1 MTHIENKIVRL
12 LILLL
17 LAFVGGTDA
26 FADKLYKLV
35 KVDSIVGGG
44 LYLLEQKGRVINN
57 VITGGAIETTRDYL
71 TIGLTGKESYV
82 WKMMRS
88 YGYYILYNVDNQ
100 QCLRN
105 GSGSSLSYYSFD
117 RRDEFCKWSVT
128 FTGGVALLKNKGN
141 ENRYLGVNDQTKYT
155 YKTYSS
161 NKGVSTTYPHD
172 ISFYKLC
179 AYPNLSFSSSSV
191 TVNSDEDANK
201 LPTLNNPYGVEGIV
215 FKSSY
220 NEVASVD
227 ANGVITLGGNSGTAV
242 ITATYPGSTDYVE
255 DEAKCVITVNKL
267 KQDEEPLGY
276 FRRVVSKSDLT
287 NGEYLI
293 VCETQNVA
301 FNGALP
307 KLDVARDTIHVAIKD
322 SKISGTLKNRLSS
335 FTLSAVPN
343 GYSLKSASGY
353 YIGLGD
359 SDSGIDTNA
368 SKYFTNTISFNNDG
382 AVKIDCSIGRLR
394 YNSNSKAHRFGYYNK
409 VFEDVYLYKYVV
421 PSELENI
428 PVVVSQA
435 GLATYNSNLDLDYS
449 SVEGL
454 YAYRAEVSGS
464 NVTLKKVGT
473 VPAGEGVLLRSVN
486 GDTNFSVPVTV
497 GVTRWKDGYNAFKR
511 GTGDGVAS
519 ESDGKYNYI
528 LNVVNNKLGF
538 YKAAGNKVATNR
550 AYLQTEASL
559 SRSSLIFD
567 DEENS
572 ETVGVEIVNS
582 LEPVNEWLYNLNGQ
596 RVRKTAQGLFI
607 HNGKLVFKKR

>member
-1 MTHIENKIVRL
+1 MTHVENKIVRL

-17 LAFVGGTDA
+17 LAFVGGTDV

-35 KVDSIVGGG
+35 KVDKVEVNG
-44 LYLLEQKGRVINN
+44 LYVFEQKGRVMNDT
-57 VITGGAIETTRDYL
+57 VISSSLQTTSSWDDGR
-71 TIGLTGKESYV
+71 LTGKESYV
-82 WKMMRS
+82 WKVQKRS
-88 YGYYILYNVDNQ
+88 NSSDLVLMNVSKHKYLY
-100 QCLRN
+100 
-105 GSGSSLSYYSFD
+105 GSGNNLSLKTDYNSIVKFSFSDGIAIIQCNDKYLAYTSTNKYEYKSYAQVTSD
-117 RRDEFCKWSVT
+117 R
-128 FTGGVALLKNKGN
+128 
-141 ENRYLGVNDQTKYT
+141 
-155 YKTYSS
+155 
-161 NKGVSTTYPHD
+161 PHK
-172 ISFYKLC
+172 ITVYKLC

-353 YIGLGD
+353 YIGLD
-359 SDSGIDTNA
+359 DNSDSGIDTNA
-368 SKYFTNTISFNNDG
+368 SKYFTNAISFNNDG
-382 AVKIDCSIGRLR
+382 AVKIHCSIGSLR
-394 YNSNSKAHRFGYYNK
+394 YNKDSKAHRFGYYYKGN
-409 VFEDVYLYKYVV
+409 EDVYLYKYVV

-497 GVTRWKDGYNAFKR
+497 GVTRWNDGYNAFKR

-519 ESDGKYNYI
+519 ESNGKYNYI

-582 LEPVNEWLYNLNGQ
+582 LEPVNDWLYNLNGQ
-596 RVRKTAQGLFI
+596 RVRKPAQGLFI
-607 HNGKLVFKKR
+607 RNGKLVFKKR